1 MPLTISP
8 RALLA
13 IIAFAVLTIA
23 AAMAVSPAHAAEGG
37 AFYRVQLAQPATTG
51 TVVAGGL
58 AWRCDGSACSAAKS
72 SSRDAIV
79 CAKLVK
85 EVGAVT
91 SFATPKGPL
100 EGDDLA
106 RCNKA

>member
-1 MPLTISP
+1 MPLSVTP

-13 IIAFAVLTIA
+13 IIAFALLAIGSA
-23 AAMAVSPAHAAEGG
+23 LAVSPAKAAEGG
-37 AFYRVQLAQPATTG
+37 SFYHVELAQPAAAG

-58 AWRCDGSACSAAKS
+58 AWRCTGSACSAAKS

-91 SFATPKGPL
+91 SFATPKGAL
-100 EGDDLA
+100 EGDALA
-106 RCNKA
+106 RCNKG

>member
-1 MPLTISP
+1 VSVTSLRTPLLLI
-8 RALLA
+8 ALLA
-13 IIAFAVLTIA
+13 LAICIATVIA
-23 AAMAVSPAHAAEGG
+23 APARAAEGG
-37 AFYRVQLAQPATTG
+37 AFYRVELAQPAAAG

-58 AWRCDGSACSAAKS
+58 AWRCNGSACNAGKS

-91 SFATPKGPL
+91 SFATPKGAL

-106 RCNKA
+106 RCNKG

>member
-1 MPLTISP
+1 MPLTVTP
-8 RALLA
+8 RGLLA
-13 IIAFAVLTIA
+13 IIASAVLAIGSA
-23 AAMAVSPAHAAEGG
+23 IAVSPAQAAES
-37 AFYRVQLAQPATTG
+37 ASFYRVELAQPAAAS

-58 AWRCDGSACSAAKS
+58 AWRCSGSACSAGKS
-72 SSRDAIV
+72 TSRDAIV

-91 SFATPKGPL
+91 SFATPKGTL

-106 RCNKA
+106 RCNKG